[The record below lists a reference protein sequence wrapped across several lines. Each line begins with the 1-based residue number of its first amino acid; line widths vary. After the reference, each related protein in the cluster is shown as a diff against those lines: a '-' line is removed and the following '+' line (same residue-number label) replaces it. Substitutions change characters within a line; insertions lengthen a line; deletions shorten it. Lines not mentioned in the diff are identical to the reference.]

1 MASAALCT
9 LFFNSYHNSK
19 HISSLWHCLP
29 TVRLK
34 SIVRSI
40 MNVLFFPSIGYRHI
54 HIFYN
59 EIVLSHEKEWNC
71 AILKAVDGLA
81 FKYSNFSIKLKT
93 SRCVITLRYYSSKI
107 LKEPKLQCWKNNA
120 FIPVKTLA
128 SSMSPNCPSG
138 PSELEACIHALQSS
152 LSWGGGT

>member
-1 MASAALCT
+1 MASAALST
-9 LFFNSYHNSK
+9 LFFNSYHNNK
-19 HISSLWHCLP
+19 HISSLWHCLHC
-29 TVRLK
+29 K
-34 SIVRSI
+34 AKEHCGKYHECSF
-40 MNVLFFPSIGYRHI
+40 FFPFYGYRHI

-81 FKYSNFSIKLKT
+81 FKYSNFFIKLKT

-107 LKEPKLQCWKNNA
+107 FKEPKLQCWKNDA
-120 FIPVKTLA
+120 FIPVKTLTIVNV
-128 SSMSPNCPSG
+128 SQMPCWSFRTRS
-138 PSELEACIHALQSS
+138 CIHALQSS

>member
-1 MASAALCT
+1 MNKWPLQ
-9 LFFNSYHNSK
+9 L
-19 HISSLWHCLP
+19 SLLYSLTAIIIINTFLVYGIVF

-34 SIVRSI
+34 SIVGSI
-40 MNVLFFPSIGYRHI
+40 MNVLFFPFYGYRHI

-81 FKYSNFSIKLKT
+81 FKYSTFFIKLKT

-107 LKEPKLQCWKNNA
+107 FKLQCWKNDA
-120 FIPVKTLA
+120 FIPVKTLTVVNV
-128 SSMSPNCPSG
+128 SQMPRWSFRTWS
-138 PSELEACIHALQSS
+138 CIHALQSS
-152 LSWGGGT
+152 LSWGGDT